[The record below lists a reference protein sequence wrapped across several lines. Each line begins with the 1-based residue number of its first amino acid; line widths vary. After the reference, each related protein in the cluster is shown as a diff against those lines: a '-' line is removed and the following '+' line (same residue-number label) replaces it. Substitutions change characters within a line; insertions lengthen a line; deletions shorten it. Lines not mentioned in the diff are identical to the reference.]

1 MFEEIKKYINDDKDF
16 KVKKEYQELLFSVFL
31 DKDKSKGLYKIIHSV
46 HKAIE
51 DFLEEPNHENIDNLI
66 WFKKFLDG
74 FNER

>member
-1 MFEEIKKYINDDKDF
+1 MFEEIKKYIDEDKDF
-16 KVKKEYQELLFSVFL
+16 KVKKEYQELLLSVFL
-31 DKDKSKGLYKIIHSV
+31 DNDKSKGLYKIIYSV

-51 DFLEEPNHENIDNLI
+51 EFLKEPNHENIDNLI